1 MQELLLRFEARILSR
16 IDEYEKRIL
25 AEFEAN
31 QIQTNQKLED
41 IKKMLQWKGDDEE
54 LS

>member
-16 IDEYEKRIL
+16 IDAYESHIL
-25 AEFEAN
+25 QEFELH
-31 QIQTNQKLED
+31 QQETNQKLED
-41 IKKMLQWKGDDEE
+41 IKKMLQWKGDDEP